1 MLGILK
7 FNDERM
13 KHYSGVSEKG
23 ISLYKNMVKYL
34 YDNKEYFLLEGVE
47 CEWDHDFLDVTF
59 KKNDV
64 RISFHL
70 WDDEVLTYEVYDE
83 VLEEHLGGS
92 YFTLDMNNEENVR
105 ELEELKEVMK
115 RFKDYDRNGEI

>member
-70 WDDEVLTYEVYDE
+70 WDDEVLTYEIYDE

-105 ELEELKEVMK
+105 ELGELKEVMK

>member
-1 MLGILK
+1 MLCILK

-70 WDDEVLTYEVYDE
+70 WDDEVLTYETYDE

-115 RFKDYDRNGEI
+115 RFKDYDRNGEV

>member
-7 FNDERM
+7 FNDVRM
-13 KHYSGVSEKG
+13 TYYSGVSEKG

-70 WDDEVLTYEVYDE
+70 WNDETLTYEIYDE

-92 YFTLDMNNEENVR
+92 YFTLDMNNEENMR

>member
-1 MLGILK
+1 MLSILK

-34 YDNKEYFLLEGVE
+34 YDNKEYFLLKGVE

-70 WDDEVLTYEVYDE
+70 WDDEILTYEIYDD